1 MHMGSVLAIVNQKGG
16 VGKTTTA
23 VNLAASLAL
32 AEKEILVID
41 SDPQGNA
48 TTGLGIRRDDLT
60 VSIYNIFTSETLID
74 DVVVDTAVEHLRL
87 IPSTVDLLAA
97 EVELVEKPDRERI
110 LRDAVTQLR
119 RRFEYILIDCPP
131 SLGLLTLNAL
141 VAADGLIV
149 PVQCEYYALEGL
161 SMLTRTITMV
171 KNAFN
176 PDLAI
181 RGILLT
187 MFDSRNSL
195 SRQVAEEVRR
205 FFGSAVFSTVVPRN
219 VTLGEA
225 PSHGKPAMLYD
236 FRSRGAQSY
245 LELAKEI
252 LYENGTG
259 QRT

>member
-1 MHMGSVLAIVNQKGG
+1 MGSVLAIVNQKGG

-48 TTGLGIRRDDLT
+48 TTGFGVRRDD
-60 VSIYNIFTSETLID
+60 VVASIYHIFTASARIEDIM
-74 DVVVDTAVEHLRL
+74 VDTGVDHLRL
-87 IPSTVDLLAA
+87 VPSTVDLLAA
-97 EVELVEKPDRERI
+97 EVELVENPDREKV
-110 LRDAVTQLR
+110 LRDALAPLR
-119 RRFEYILIDCPP
+119 SRFEYILIDCPP

-176 PDLAI
+176 PELTI

-205 FFGSAVFSTVVPRN
+205 FFGTSVFSTVVPRN

-225 PSHGKPAMLYD
+225 PSHGKPALLYD

>member
-1 MHMGSVLAIVNQKGG
+1 MGSILAIVNQKGG

-48 TTGLGIRRDDLT
+48 TTGLGLRRDDLVT
-60 VSIYNIFTSETLID
+60 SIYNIFTESARIE
-74 DVVVDTAVEHLRL
+74 DVIADTEVEHLR
-87 IPSTVDLLAA
+87 IVPSTVDLLAA
-97 EVELVEKPDRERI
+97 EVELVERPDRERI
-110 LRDAVTQLR
+110 LRNALVGLR
-119 RRFEYILIDCPP
+119 SRFEYILIDCPP
-131 SLGLLTLNAL
+131 SLGLITLNAL

-176 PDLAI
+176 PELTI

-205 FFGSAVFSTVVPRN
+205 YFGRSVFSTVVPRN

-259 QRT
+259 QRA